1 MPTRTAPE
9 HRALIEGVPS
19 LAWGQGQDCT
29 FAGAL
34 AAAMAV
40 TEHPYP
46 YAELMG
52 LSGLAFRLRWCNDET
67 ATQWCPSCA
76 VGELPDEYAV
86 LTRLTGWWLP
96 TDVQFGLEEP
106 DRDAI
111 REKVVAAIDAGQPV
125 VAYASSLDMAVI
137 YGYEEGGETLLVHDY
152 GQPDPFRMPASEIG
166 PMQTYL
172 GDHTDPP
179 SPREALTAS
188 LQITVGNW
196 RREKHD
202 GGVAGREYTYGDA
215 AFKAW
220 IADLERYDAL
230 DQETQDALLGLDG
243 WVLTTLYDARQAAV
257 TFLQEQAP
265 TLGER
270 GAAAL
275 RRAADDYQHVVDL
288 LVPVLVIRAVIEDA
302 TGWTIAARE
311 REIAA
316 LNEVYPFESKAIA
329 AIEEAIVAADKAV
342 AVAVPTAE
350 SSPKEARVILEGV
363 DRYRVMDPMFEP
375 VRVVLSYRGEP
386 YSPAYIQGLS
396 GGAFRIGG
404 ICPCAPT
411 CACAMSTQDLLG
423 LLGYGYTYL
432 SLCEEGMD
440 PEQEADAVIARVKD
454 EVRAG
459 RPAIVWHAFT
469 TAEWDVV
476 CGFDEGNGT
485 FFGRG
490 SYAGLDGYAEAD
502 QRRTVTCT
510 AICPPLGAILVGE
523 RASPLEAREA
533 EIASLREAVQHAHSR
548 ENVDKADS
556 GDWVM
561 LYGLACYD
569 RWACDFQA
577 GPPRLPTMGDRYCFG
592 VYRST
597 HRAAAGYLREL
608 AVKYPEA
615 STHLERGAM
624 QFAAEADALHAC
636 AEMLFPDWQLP
647 QEADADLNARAAG
660 LLAQARDHYAGGID
674 AVEAALGQ
682 ID

>member
-1 MPTRTAPE
+1 MSRSLGLNPSAVWVLVCGGVLCLVASAAPAVTYSHMLYDDEFQNMWTGGSYRAEVDAEHETRVYNGVHSMEVTLESKGAVCFLCKNGRSLKR
-9 HRALIEGVPS
+9 HSALVGWIHGGSEG
-19 LAWGQGQDCT
+19 GQD
-29 FAGAL
+29 L
-34 AAAMAV
+34 
-40 TEHPYP
+40 
-46 YAELMG
+46 
-52 LSGLAFRLRWCNDET
+52 RL
-67 ATQWCPSCA
+67 
-76 VGELPDEYAV
+76 V
-86 LTRLTGWWLP
+86 LTDSDGNTLP
-96 TDVQFGLEEP
+96 TGHGL
-106 DRDAI
+106 R
-111 REKVVAAIDAGQPV
+111 
-125 VAYASSLDMAVI
+125 
-137 YGYEEGGETLLVHDY
+137 
-152 GQPDPFRMPASEIG
+152 
-166 PMQTYL
+166 
-172 GDHTDPP
+172 
-179 SPREALTAS
+179 
-188 LQITVGNW
+188 
-196 RREKHD
+196 
-202 GGVAGREYTYGDA
+202 
-215 AFKAW
+215 
-220 IADLERYDAL
+220 
-230 DQETQDALLGLDG
+230 
-243 WVLTTLYDARQAAV
+243 
-257 TFLQEQAP
+257 
-265 TLGER
+265 
-270 GAAAL
+270 
-275 RRAADDYQHVVDL
+275 
-288 LVPVLVIRAVIEDA
+288 
-302 TGWTIAARE
+302 
-311 REIAA
+311 
-316 LNEVYPFESKAIA
+316 LN
-329 AIEEAIVAADKAV
+329 
-342 AVAVPTAE
+342 
-350 SSPKEARVILEGV
+350 
-363 DRYRVMDPMFEP
+363 
-375 VRVVLSYRGEP
+375 
-386 YSPAYIQGLS
+386 SPAYIQGLS

-502 QRRTVTCT
+502 QRRTITCT

-548 ENVDKADS
+548 ENADKADG

-569 RWACDFQA
+569 RWARDFQA

-624 QFAAEADALHAC
+624 QFTAEADALHAC

-647 QEADADLNARAAG
+647 QEADADLNARAAS
-660 LLAQARDHYAGGID
+660 LLAQARDHYARGID
-674 AVEAALGQ
+674 GVEAALGQ